1 MCVILLKIL
10 CLFLCC
16 MRSIYELDSV
26 IMIIYLTPY
35 YSSGFLFIFANNL
48 LKKQKKK
55 TNPLFLHIEGKKIK
69 RKDMVLA
76 LASNNIS
83 LKKFVDGLEIVEI
96 E

>member
-55 TNPLFLHIEGKKIK
+55 TNPLFLHIAGRRIKSKEGPVGIF
-69 RKDMVLA
+69 LH
-76 LASNNIS
+76 
-83 LKKFVDGLEIVEI
+83 
-96 E
+96 